1 MGEKNLSFFINC
13 YLLQHSTF
21 CTLIYDSIVELN
33 INQDIYIYIYIYT
46 QILTVI
52 SPTDTVSV
60 QNAVNDAIHPHTAVH
75 NNSRLL

>member
-1 MGEKNLSFFINC
+1 M
-13 YLLQHSTF
+13 
-21 CTLIYDSIVELN
+21 YDSIVELN